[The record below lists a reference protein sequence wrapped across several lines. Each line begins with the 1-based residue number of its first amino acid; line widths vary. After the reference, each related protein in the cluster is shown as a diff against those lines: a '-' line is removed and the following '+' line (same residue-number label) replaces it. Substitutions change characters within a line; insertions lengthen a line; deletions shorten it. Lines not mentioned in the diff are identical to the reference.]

1 MAGEVTFLRQFV
13 SGTIRINNYMDRVSL
28 AIPLLCFALAAP
40 LRVCGQPAPNPKS
53 DVLLLNSGEK
63 LVGQLESA
71 TDSAVT
77 FKSIGTGEVK
87 VDWKN
92 IRQLHSSQEFAVI
105 RKGLTF
111 QHGESTNSVPQGTLT
126 MQGQQ
131 LVVQRPNGSSQTV
144 PISGIAEV
152 VPESSFQNA
161 FHHLGFTKGWKGGAT
176 AGISLTEATQTN
188 RTFSAAVNMARTVPQ
203 EDWLSPK
210 SRTTFNL
217 NDAYGNLKSPGQP
230 AVKTS
235 IFHLDAEQDWYL
247 SPRLFAFGAAAFD
260 HSISQ
265 GLDLQQIYGA
275 GLGFVVFKRPKQEL
289 DARVSA
295 DYIDQRFVDST
306 LNKKLFGTIFGESYI
321 QTFAHGIL
329 LNEEGKIIP
338 AWNDTSAYSAFI
350 SAGLTFPVYHHFGLT
365 VGALDNFL
373 NDPPP
378 GFRKNSFQFTL
389 GATYSF

>member
-1 MAGEVTFLRQFV
+1 MRPFVSARVKTRNYIDSVRFATFLA
-13 SGTIRINNYMDRVSL
+13 Y
-28 AIPLLCFALAAP
+28 FALATP
-40 LRVCGQPAPNPKS
+40 LHICGQTAAGSNP
-53 DVLLLNSGEK
+53 DELLLSTGEK
-63 LVGQLESA
+63 LVGQVESA

-77 FKSIGTGEVK
+77 FKSAGTGEVN

-92 IRQLHSSQEFAVI
+92 IRELHSSHEFAVI
-105 RKGLTF
+105 RKGVIF
-111 QHGESTNSVPQGTLT
+111 QHGEPTTSVPQGTLSL
-126 MQGQQ
+126 QGQQ
-131 LVVQRPNGSSQTV
+131 LVVRRPNGSSQAV
-144 PISGIAEV
+144 PVSDIAEV
-152 VPESSFQNA
+152 VQESSFQSA
-161 FHHLGFTKGWKGGAT
+161 FRHLGFTKGWKGGAT

-188 RTFSAAVNMARTVPQ
+188 QTFSAALNMVRTVPQ
-203 EDWLSPK
+203 ENWLSPS
-210 SRTTFNL
+210 SRTSLSF
-217 NDAYGNLKSPGQP
+217 NDAYGKLKSPGQP

-235 IFHLDAEQDWYL
+235 ILHLDAEQDWYL
-247 SPRLFAFGAAAFD
+247 SPRLFTFVSAAFD

-265 GLDLQQIYGA
+265 GLDLQQTYGA
-275 GLGFVVFKRPKQEL
+275 GLGFVVLKRTNKEL

-306 LNKKLFGTIFGESYI
+306 LNKKLFGTIFGETYV

-338 AWNDTSAYSAFI
+338 TWNDTSAYSAFI

-365 VGALDNFL
+365 IGALDNFL